1 MFFFRATGFV
11 SIVYSFFNDIISVN
25 FLILNNNVIVGYK
38 TEILHNYRSFIQTR
52 DKQCNIFNQT
62 NKKLNSWTNIILH
75 FFTIMITKQLINFR
89 LTLCLVR
96 GFPVKIYNT
105 LVKNRILYSSGQ
117 SQENGTVYLP
127 LSSRSLNANTNL
139 RYLNLDEIQF

>member
-1 MFFFRATGFV
+1 
-11 SIVYSFFNDIISVN
+11 
-25 FLILNNNVIVGYK
+25 
-38 TEILHNYRSFIQTR
+38 
-52 DKQCNIFNQT
+52 
-62 NKKLNSWTNIILH
+62 
-75 FFTIMITKQLINFR
+75 MITKQLINFR